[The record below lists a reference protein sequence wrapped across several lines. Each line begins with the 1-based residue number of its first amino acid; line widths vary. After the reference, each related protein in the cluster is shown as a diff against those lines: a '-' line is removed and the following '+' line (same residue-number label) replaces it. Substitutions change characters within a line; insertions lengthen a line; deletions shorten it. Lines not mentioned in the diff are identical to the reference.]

1 MAVAQGDT
9 VKVNYTG
16 SLEDGTVFDA
26 SERHGGPLQFEVGS
40 GQVIAGFD
48 TAVMGMKPGEQKVI
62 TIPPEKAYGNHSE
75 DLVIQAPKK
84 DIPQNENL
92 KPGFVILAKFPDG
105 SEMPARVIKVE
116 GEMVIMDFNHPLAG
130 KTLKFTITVVSV
142 SSAKEKPLSGA

>member
-116 GEMVIMDFNHPLAG
+116 GEMVTMDFNHPLAG

>member
-1 MAVAQGDT
+1 MIMAVAQGDT

-105 SEMPARVIKVE
+105 SEM
-116 GEMVIMDFNHPLAG
+116 
-130 KTLKFTITVVSV
+130 
-142 SSAKEKPLSGA
+142 